1 MNHKNNGYW
10 RGLVTGMMLGAG
22 AAVLLTLKHEKEMSE
37 RDEGR
42 PQLMSDSD
50 DALSG
55 TLDVAEDVANDLK
68 TEARDVVES
77 V

>member
-1 MNHKNNGYW
+1 MNHNGYW

-22 AAVLLTLKHEKEMSE
+22 AAVILTLKNDETSELHE
-37 RDEGR
+37 GAL
-42 PQLMSDSD
+42 QLMDDSD

-55 TLDVAEDVANDLK
+55 TLDVAEEAADDVTQAH
-68 TEARDVVES
+68 DVVES